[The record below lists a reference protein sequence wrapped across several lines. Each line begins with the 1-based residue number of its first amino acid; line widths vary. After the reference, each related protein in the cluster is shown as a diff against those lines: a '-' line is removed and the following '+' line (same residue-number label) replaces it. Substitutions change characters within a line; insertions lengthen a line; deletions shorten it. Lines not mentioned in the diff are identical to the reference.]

1 MKKLF
6 TTLLMAIVALSMMAE
21 NFLPADTLLVGAF
34 NEATKQDK
42 NELLMAKYGGYRP
55 KHEVGFT
62 ALPYVAFG
70 FAVKGQKKNFRSA
83 RQNMIPSYENRFD
96 DVLQHVPLM
105 SMAVMKL
112 AGYEGRSNWGRFLVS
127 GGMSYAFMGIFANG
141 IKYTAKEMRPDG
153 STANSFPSGHTATAF
168 VAAHIMHKEYGET
181 RSPWWSVFGY
191 GCATTT
197 GIMRTLNNRHWISD
211 VLVGAGIGIISTDL
225 GYLMADYMF
234 KDWGIKRKRSGQGN
248 SLITNPSFF
257 KLSLGTASMSDIK
270 LPEYC
275 QFTQFQLAMPFPEGT
290 SVWDAQYL
298 PVKAQGDPFGDIADK
313 PGIGRNRT
321 IKVGT
326 VTSVGAEAAYFIN
339 PYVGFGGR
347 VRIMT
352 APVYAEGLE
361 CNVTVPL
368 MDGQQIEIKN
378 SGSASDVMSIVDAE
392 LGVYGSLPFNDRF
405 ALGTKLLYG
414 RRFTG
419 SVNLS
424 GKSDEVMKIGEEERV
439 VTFTGDALDLD
450 IETTDQFSTGLSF
463 TYAMGSGAALS
474 LFWDFDWNK
483 TNYNCKYW
491 PENENPDAFMKGG
504 REFSFKQ
511 RNYTNTIGASVTVM
525 F

>member
-1 MKKLF
+1 MKKFF
-6 TTLLMAIVALSMMAE
+6 TTLLMAVFAFSIMAE
-21 NFLPADTLLVGAF
+21 NFLPVDTLLVGAF

-55 KHEVGFT
+55 KHEVGFN

-83 RQNMIPSYENRFD
+83 RQNMIPSYTNRFD
-96 DVLQHVPLM
+96 DVLQHFPI
-105 SMAVMKL
+105 MAVGAMKL
-112 AGYEGRSNWGRFLVS
+112 FGYEGRSNWGRFLVS

-191 GCATTT
+191 GCATAT

-211 VLVGAGIGIISTDL
+211 ILVGAGIGIISTDL
-225 GYLMADYMF
+225 GYLMGDYWF
-234 KDWGIKRKRSGQGN
+234 KDWGIKRQRNGKGN

-257 KLSLGTASMSDIK
+257 KLSLGTASMSDIQ
-270 LPEYC
+270 LPDFC
-275 QFTQFQLAMPFPEGT
+275 KFTQYQFAVPDGGT
-290 SVWDAQYL
+290 ASDGDYL
-298 PVKAQGDPFGDIADK
+298 PIVAEGDPFKDVQDRN
-313 PGIGRNRT
+313 GISKNRT

-326 VTSVGAEAAYFIN
+326 VTSVGAEAAYYIN
-339 PYVGFGGR
+339 PYIGFGVR
-347 VRIMT
+347 ARIMT
-352 APVYAEGLE
+352 APVYAEGLQV
-361 CNVTVPL
+361 NATLPNGKVVQ
-368 MDGQQIEIKN
+368 GN
-378 SGSASDVMSIVDAE
+378 GSASDVMSVVDAE
-392 LGVYGSLPFNDRF
+392 AGVYGSLPFNDRF
-405 ALGTKLLYG
+405 AIGTKLLYG

-419 SVNLS
+419 SVALA
-424 GKSDEVMKIGEEERV
+424 GKADEVLTIDGEERV

-450 IETTDQFSTGLSF
+450 VETTDQFSTGLNF
-463 TYAMGSGAALS
+463 TYAMGSGTALS

-483 TNYNCKYW
+483 TTYNCQYW
-491 PENENPDAFMKGG
+491 PDREDPIEFIQGG

-511 RNYTNTIGASVTVM
+511 RNYTHTIGASVTVL

>member
-1 MKKLF
+1 MKRLF
-6 TTLLMAIVALSMMAE
+6 TTLLMAAFALSIMAE
-21 NFLPADTLLVGAF
+21 NFLPVDTLLVGAF

-55 KHEVGFT
+55 KHEVGFN

-83 RQNMIPSYENRFD
+83 RQNLIPSYTNRFD
-96 DVLQHVPLM
+96 DVLQHVPI
-105 SMAVMKL
+105 MAVGAFKL
-112 AGYEGRSNWGRFLVS
+112 FGYEGRSNWGRFLVS

-211 VLVGAGIGIISTDL
+211 ILVGAGIGIISTDL
-225 GYLMADYMF
+225 GYLMADYWF
-234 KDWGIKRKRSGQGN
+234 KDWGIKRKRNGKGL
-248 SLITNPSFF
+248 SLIQNPSFF
-257 KLSLGTASMSDIK
+257 KLSLGSASMSDIE
-270 LPEYC
+270 LPDYC
-275 QFTQFQLAMPFPEGT
+275 QFTQFQMALPYDDQALL
-290 SVWDAQYL
+290 WDSQFL
-298 PVKAQGDPFGDIADK
+298 PISAEGDPFGNIAGK

-339 PYVGFGGR
+339 PYIGFGGR
-347 VRIMT
+347 LRIMT

-361 CNVTVPL
+361 CKVELPNGKYAQGT
-368 MDGQQIEIKN
+368 
-378 SGSASDVMSIVDAE
+378 GSASDVMSIVDAE
-392 LGVYGSLPFNDRF
+392 MGVYGSLPFNDRF
-405 ALGTKLLYG
+405 AIGTKLLYG

-419 SVNLS
+419 SIALA
-424 GKSDEVMKIGEEERV
+424 GKQDELLNIEGEDRV
-439 VTFTGDALDLD
+439 VTFTGDALDID
-450 IETTDQFSTGLSF
+450 VDTTDQFSTGLSF
-463 TYAMGSGAALS
+463 TYAMGSGTALS

-483 TNYNCKYW
+483 TTFNCQYW
-491 PENENPDAFMKGG
+491 PDNEDPSKFVEGG
-504 REFSFKQ
+504 RNFSFKQ
-511 RNYTNTIGASVTVM
+511 RMNTHTIGASVTVL